1 MKTAIFDLDGT
12 LANTLTDLA
21 DAVNYGLDKLSCPRH
36 PYDSYRYFVGNGAK
50 ILCYRALPQD
60 KKELTD
66 TLHSYFSEYYGE
78 HYLDETRLYPGI
90 KEVLSELAEN
100 GVVLAVATNKPQD
113 VAREIVKVLLPDL
126 PFVKVLGGCDERPKK
141 PDIAIIAEIVNELP
155 SSDNE
160 VFMIGD
166 SNVDIQTAQN
176 AGIQSI
182 GCAWGFRGRTEL
194 EDAGADFIAESAA
207 DIARVILNDDN
218 I

>member
-12 LANTLTDLA
+12 LADTLTDLA
-21 DAVNYGLDKLSCPRH
+21 DAVNNGLEQLNCPRH

-50 ILCYRALPQD
+50 ILCYRALPQN

-66 TLHSYFSEYYGE
+66 TLHNMFSEYYGE

-90 KEVLSELAEN
+90 RDMLTELAEHE
-100 GVVLAVATNKPQD
+100 VALAVATNKPQD
-113 VAREIVKVLLPDL
+113 VAREIISVLLPDV

-155 SSDNE
+155 SSGNE

-176 AGIQSI
+176 AGILSI

-194 EDAGADFIAESAA
+194 EDAGADYIAESVP
-207 DIARVILNDDN
+207 DITRIILNNKN